1 MNVREAIISGQ
12 FAESEPV
19 RQDDMARLFNV
30 SEIPVCEALK
40 RLEAT
45 AGAQRRHA
53 GVRWP

>member
-1 MNVREAIISGQ
+1 MREAIISGQ